1 MDIMEIL
8 KGVRHMNEKALFQLS
23 YGLYVLT
30 AAREGKQN
38 GCIINTAGQVTNTPN
53 RIQIAVN
60 KANYTHDMIKETGEF
75 TVSII
80 SQKADFEL
88 FKRFGFQSG
97 KDTDKFEGFKG
108 YAVGANGIN
117 YITEGCNGY
126 ISVKVEQTL
135 DLDTHT
141 LFIGLVTD
149 MEVLNDTPS
158 TTYTY
163 YQENIKPKP
172 QAPQGGGNGK
182 TAWVC
187 KICGYVYEGEEL
199 PTDYICP
206 LCKHP
211 ASDFEKTVR

>member
-1 MDIMEIL
+1 
-8 KGVRHMNEKALFQLS
+8 MNDKALFQLT

-30 AAREGKQN
+30 AAKDGRQT

-60 KANYTHDMIKETGEF
+60 KANYTHDVIKETGIF
-75 TVSII
+75 NVSML
-80 SQKADFEL
+80 SQQASFDL

-97 KDTDKFEGFKG
+97 RDVDKFEGFDG
-108 YAVGANGIN
+108 YALGENGVN

-141 LFIGLVTD
+141 LFIGPVTD
-149 MEVLNDTPS
+149 MDVLNDVPS

-172 QAPQGGGNGK
+172 QAPQGEGK
-182 TAWVC
+182 PVWIC
-187 KICGYVYEGEEL
+187 KVCGYVYEGEDL
-199 PTDYICP
+199 PADYICP

-211 ASDFEKTVR
+211 ASDFEKGVR

>member
-1 MDIMEIL
+1 
-8 KGVRHMNEKALFQLS
+8 MNDKALFQLS

-30 AAREGKQN
+30 AAKDGKQN

-53 RIQIAVN
+53 RLQIAVN
-60 KANYTHDMIKETGEF
+60 KANYTHDLIKETGEF
-75 TVSII
+75 TVSMIN
-80 SQKADFEL
+80 QNAGFDL

-97 KDTDKFEGFKG
+97 KDVDKFEGFDG

-135 DLDTHT
+135 DLGTHT

-149 MEVLNDTPS
+149 MDVLNDVPS

-172 QAPQGGGNGK
+172 QAPQGGGGK
-182 TAWVC
+182 KTVWVC

-199 PTDYICP
+199 PADYICP

>member
-1 MDIMEIL
+1 
-8 KGVRHMNEKALFQLS
+8 MNEKALFQLS

-30 AAREGKQN
+30 AARGGKQS

-75 TVSII
+75 TVSMIN
-80 SQKADFEL
+80 QKADFGL

-97 KDTDKFEGFKG
+97 KDVDKFEGFQS
-108 YAVGANGIN
+108 YAQGANGIN

-135 DLDTHT
+135 DLGTHT

-149 MEVLNDTPS
+149 MDVLNDIPS

-172 QAPQGGGNGK
+172 QAPQNGGNGK

-199 PTDYICP
+199 PADYICP
-206 LCKHP
+206 VCKHP